1 MVLPLIIGA
10 VGLAVGAVAG
20 AFTTHA
26 AGEKDRKAAKHHR
39 KIANELSEKYTT
51 LEQRYYEL
59 ADKSQNKINEL
70 IRQKALD
77 EVEKDCLRLALRLQ
91 QHLILLMAD
100 IDREPSIPALQSFQ
114 EAVDVTNEVL
124 CEVNEELIFIPSYYY
139 ARNKVRAIQQ
149 QQLVNSDNQ
158 QFVSSRSDINSR
170 RISNGK

>member
-1 MVLPLIIGA
+1 MVLPFIIGA
-10 VGLAVGAVAG
+10 LGLAVGAVAG
-20 AFTTHA
+20 TFTTYA
-26 AGEKDRKAAKHHR
+26 VGEKDRQAAKYHR
-39 KIANELSEKYTT
+39 KIANELSEQYAV

-91 QHLILLMAD
+91 KHLIYLMAD
-100 IDREPSIPALQSFQ
+100 IDREPSISTLQSFR

-124 CEVNEELIFIPSYYY
+124 CEANEELILIPSYYY

-149 QQLVNSDNQ
+149 QQLINCQNQ
-158 QFVSSRSDINSR
+158 QFISSHFDRS
-170 RISNGK
+170 

>member
-1 MVLPLIIGA
+1 MVLPFIIGGI
-10 VGLAVGAVAG
+10 GLAVGAVAG

-26 AGEKDRKAAKHHR
+26 AGEKDRQAAKYHR
-39 KIANELSEKYTT
+39 KIANELSEQYAA
-51 LEQRYYEL
+51 LEQKYHEL
-59 ADKSQNKINEL
+59 ADKSQKQIQDL

-100 IDREPSIPALQSFQ
+100 IDREPSISALQNFRQ
-114 EAVDVTNEVL
+114 AVDFTNEVL

-149 QQLVNSDNQ
+149 QQLINSQNQ
-158 QFVSSRSDINSR
+158 QFISSHFDRS
-170 RISNGK
+170 